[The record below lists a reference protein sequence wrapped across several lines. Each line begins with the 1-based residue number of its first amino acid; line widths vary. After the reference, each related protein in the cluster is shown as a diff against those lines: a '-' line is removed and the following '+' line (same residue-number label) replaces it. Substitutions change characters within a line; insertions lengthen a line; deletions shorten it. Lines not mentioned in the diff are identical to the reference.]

1 MRPIS
6 EVMTRNVAVI
16 PPDASLQRAAELL
29 RDLDLVALPVCHGSR
44 LMGMITDRDIVV
56 RAVAQGLSPTTAH
69 VAEVMSTDV
78 AWVFE
83 DEPQGQVLE
92 LMGERQAHR
101 LPVVSREMELV
112 GMVSI
117 SDLGNAGVQTAPA
130 PHDVGRQA
138 PPP

>member
-6 EVMTRNVAVI
+6 EVMTRDVAVI

-56 RAVAQGLSPTTAH
+56 RAVAQGLAPTTAR
-69 VAEVMSTDV
+69 VADVMSTDV
-78 AWVFE
+78 PWVFE
-83 DEPQGQVLE
+83 DEPQGEVLQ

-117 SDLGNAGVQTAPA
+117 SDLGNAGAQTAPA
-130 PHDVGRQA
+130 PHDPGRQA

>member
-6 EVMTRNVAVI
+6 EVMTRDVAVI
-16 PPDASLQRAAELL
+16 PPDASLQRAAEMM

-44 LMGMITDRDIVV
+44 LMGMIADRDIVV
-56 RAVAQGLSPTTAH
+56 RAVAQGLAPTSAH

-83 DEPQGQVLE
+83 DEPQGEVLQ
-92 LMGERQAHR
+92 LMGERQVHR

-117 SDLGNAGVQTAPA
+117 SDLGNAGAPTAPA
-130 PHDVGRQA
+130 PHDLVRQA